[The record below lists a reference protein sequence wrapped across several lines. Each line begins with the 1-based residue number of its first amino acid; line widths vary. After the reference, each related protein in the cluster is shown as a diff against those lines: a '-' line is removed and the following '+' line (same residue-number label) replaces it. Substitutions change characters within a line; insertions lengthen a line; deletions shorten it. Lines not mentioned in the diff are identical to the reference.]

1 MSVDVSYSA
10 VLPRCRQGVV
20 FVQPCVCVCV
30 SPEHTCFS
38 LFVLPSITLHQV
50 VVFNEERRN
59 LTKAE
64 KSEVLTD
71 KCHSLF
77 LDFYS
82 LWVVSQSKHERWETR
97 GLFVYL
103 FGCVITNLVLHV
115 ASWGNVT
122 SHSGSSARTDG
133 RPLKAPVKRQEPR
146 FDTRW
151 HIFFWN
157 GKSEWRLEEALDWF
171 TQRRS
176 RYAVPHPHPI

>member
-20 FVQPCVCVCV
+20 FVHRLCVCV

-77 LDFYS
+77 LDFCS
-82 LWVVSQSKHERWETR
+82 L
-97 GLFVYL
+97 
-103 FGCVITNLVLHV
+103 
-115 ASWGNVT
+115 
-122 SHSGSSARTDG
+122 
-133 RPLKAPVKRQEPR
+133 
-146 FDTRW
+146 
-151 HIFFWN
+151 
-157 GKSEWRLEEALDWF
+157 
-171 TQRRS
+171 
-176 RYAVPHPHPI
+176 